1 MATPRIVESEYRFCQ
16 LLWENEPIRSGA
28 LAALYREKLNWKPTT
43 TYTVIRRLSKRGGVK
58 NENCVVTSLV
68 SRAEAESAEVGE
80 LLETR
85 FQGSLPAF
93 ISAFSRLDRVSDAD
107 MDEMLRMIRQYRE
120 ENHHDEPTD

>member
-1 MATPRIVESEYRFCQ
+1 MSTPRIFESEYRFCQ
-16 LLWENEPIRSGA
+16 LLWENEPIRSDA
-28 LAALYREKLNWKPTT
+28 LAALCREKLNWKPTT
-43 TYTVIRRLSKRGGVK
+43 TYTVIRRLSERGVVK

>member
-1 MATPRIVESEYRFCQ
+1 MSTPRIFESEYRFCQ

-28 LAALYREKLNWKPTT
+28 LATLCREKLNWKPTT
-43 TYTVIRRLSKRGGVK
+43 TYTVIRRLSERGVVK

>member
-1 MATPRIVESEYRFCQ
+1 MSTPRIFESEYRFCQ

-28 LAALYREKLNWKPTT
+28 LAAPCREKLNWKPTT
-43 TYTVIRRLSKRGGVK
+43 TYTVIRRLSERGVVK

>member
-1 MATPRIVESEYRFCQ
+1 METPKIFESEYRFC
-16 LLWENEPIRSGA
+16 LILWEHEPVPSG
-28 LAALYREKLNWKPTT
+28 KLVELCKENLGWSKAT
-43 TYTVIRRLSKRGGVK
+43 TYTVIRRLSERGVVK

>member
-1 MATPRIVESEYRFCQ
+1 MSASVGKRTDSQRRTGRAVPGKAELEAHNH
-16 LLWENEPIRSGA
+16 L
-28 LAALYREKLNWKPTT
+28 
-43 TYTVIRRLSKRGGVK
+43 RRLSERGVVK

-68 SRAEAESAEVGE
+68 SRTEAESAEVGE

-120 ENHHDEPTD
+120 ENHHDEPAD

>member
-1 MATPRIVESEYRFCQ
+1 MNDQNQNIETENLSEETAQDATE
-16 LLWENEPIRSGA
+16 LTA
-28 LAALYREKLNWKPTT
+28 
-43 TYTVIRRLSKRGGVK
+43 
-58 NENCVVTSLV
+58 
-68 SRAEAESAEVGE
+68 AEAESAEVGE

>member
-1 MATPRIVESEYRFCQ
+1 MATPRIFESEYRFCQ
-16 LLWENEPIRSGA
+16 LLWENKPIRSGA
-28 LAALYREKLNWKPTT
+28 LAALCREKLNWKPTT
-43 TYTVIRRLSKRGGVK
+43 TYTVIRRLSKRGVVK